1 MRAALKKWVFWFGLF
16 SAAICIHDYLGYDN
30 KHFLVFMTSPIN
42 LFSIGWLTDMNND
55 AYAQK
60 YVQPLTYLFHL
71 VFWLGFG
78 GLIDLL
84 VFLIK
89 KYRFNTRK
97 EESDVRS

>member
-42 LFSIGWLTDMNND
+42 LLTIGWLTDMNND

-60 YVQPLTYLFHL
+60 YVQPLTYLFYL
-71 VFWLGFG
+71 VFQYPKG
-78 GLIDLL
+78 GIGCSFVKPLQPI
-84 VFLIK
+84 
-89 KYRFNTRK
+89 TRN
-97 EESDVRS
+97 